1 MRGESWSTLRRRS
14 ARAEYIKSYVER
26 VVEAERPVGIVVFGS
41 TAKGEEGEG
50 GDIDGLV
57 IYDGEVDYMEK
68 SLILRELEDSCMV
81 EPSPCSYDQVGKM
94 VEEVNPFVFDALED
108 GVVVYDREGRVRE
121 LLRLKEEVSLRLG
134 VVRTE
139 RGWEVGAD

>member
-41 TAKGEEGEG
+41 TAKGEEVEG
-50 GDIDGLV
+50 GDIDVLV

-68 SLILRELEDSCMV
+68 SLILRELDDSCMV
-81 EPSPCSYDQVGKM
+81 EPFPYSYDQVRKM

-108 GVVVYDREGRVRE
+108 GVVVYDREGKVRE

>member
-41 TAKGEEGEG
+41 TAKGEEVEG
-50 GDIDGLV
+50 SDIDVLV

-68 SLILRELEDSCMV
+68 SLIPRELDDSCMV
-81 EPSPCSYDQVGKM
+81 EPSPYSYDQAGKM

-108 GVVVYDREGRVRE
+108 GVVVYDREGKVRE

>member
-41 TAKGEEGEG
+41 TAKGEEVEG
-50 GDIDGLV
+50 GDIDVLV

-68 SLILRELEDSCMV
+68 SLILRELDDSCMV
-81 EPSPCSYDQVGKM
+81 EPSPYSYDQAGKM

-108 GVVVYDREGRVRE
+108 GVVVYDREGKVRE

>member
-41 TAKGEEGEG
+41 TAKGEEVEG
-50 GDIDGLV
+50 GDIDVLV

-68 SLILRELEDSCMV
+68 SLIPRELDDSCMV
-81 EPSPCSYDQVGKM
+81 EPSPYSYDQAGKM

-108 GVVVYDREGRVRE
+108 GVVVYDREGKVRE